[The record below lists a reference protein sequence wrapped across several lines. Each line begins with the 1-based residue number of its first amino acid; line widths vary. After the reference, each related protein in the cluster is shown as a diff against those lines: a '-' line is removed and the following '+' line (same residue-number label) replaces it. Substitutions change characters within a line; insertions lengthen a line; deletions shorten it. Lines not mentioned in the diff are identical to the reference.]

1 MVTESE
7 ESVAE
12 RPRTQPSQERL
23 IQAVKSM
30 PAFPESVHKI
40 IELASDINCSAKQL
54 VRVIERDPVVTVKVL
69 QMVNSSFYCLPRK
82 LTSAN
87 HAVAYLGLNTVK
99 NLAVGIAAVGILSTR
114 GAGGFNTNDFLHH
127 SLATAVI
134 ARRLGLKIK
143 EKHQYDP
150 TEFFV
155 AGLVHDFGK
164 LVFMR
169 SYTDTFVR
177 AIALARKHRCPLHL
191 VERKLLGID
200 HAQVG
205 GILGDEWGLPEHLTC
220 CMREHHRKRHGGGVL
235 LDCVVVANI
244 LSKVRR
250 IGDGGNPFVPEDL
263 PEQAIKTFGNRTLEM
278 IDRWVGDIHEEYED
292 AKALA
297 A

>member
-1 MVTESE
+1 MATPTRKAIEKPTED
-7 ESVAE
+7 
-12 RPRTQPSQERL
+12 QL

-30 PAFPESVHKI
+30 PAFPESVNKI

-54 VRVIERDPVVTVKVL
+54 VRVIERDPVITMKVL

-82 LTSAN
+82 LTSAH

-99 NLAVGIAAVGILSTR
+99 NLAVGIAAVGILSTE
-114 GAGGFNTNDFLHH
+114 GVGGLNTNAFLHH

-134 ARRLGLKIK
+134 ARRLGMKIK
-143 EKHQYDP
+143 DKHQYDL

-169 SYTDTFVR
+169 NYADGFNR
-177 AIALARKHRCPLHL
+177 AIEAARKRRRALHEA
-191 VERKLLGID
+191 ERALMGID

-205 GILGDEWGLPEHLTC
+205 GILGGEWHLPEHLTV
-220 CMREHHRKRHGGGVL
+220 CMREHHLDAHEGGVL
-235 LDCVVVANI
+235 LDCVIVANH
-244 LSKVRR
+244 LSKVRK
-250 IGDGGNPFVPEDL
+250 IGSSGNYFVPEDL
-263 PEQAIKTFGNRTLEM
+263 PDRVIHTFGNRTMEM
-278 IDRWVGDIHEEYED
+278 IDRWVGDISTEYED

>member
-1 MVTESE
+1 
-7 ESVAE
+7 
-12 RPRTQPSQERL
+12 
-23 IQAVKSM
+23 M
-30 PAFPESVHKI
+30 PAFPESVNKI

-54 VRVIERDPVVTVKVL
+54 VRVIERDPVVTMKVL

-99 NLAVGIAAVGILSTR
+99 NLAVGIAAVGILSTK
-114 GAGGFNTNDFLHH
+114 GAGGFNTNAFLHH

-134 ARRLGLKIK
+134 ARRLAIKIK
-143 EKHQYDP
+143 DKHQMDP

-169 SYTDTFVR
+169 NYAELFVE
-177 AIALARKHRCPLHL
+177 AITQARQRKCSLHL
-191 VERKLLGID
+191 VEQELLGID

-205 GILGDEWGLPEHLTC
+205 GILGEEWHLPEHLTV
-220 CMREHHRKRHGGGVL
+220 CMREHHLDANKGGIL
-235 LDCVVVANI
+235 LDCVQVANI
-244 LSKVRR
+244 LSRVRK
-250 IGDGGNPFVPEDL
+250 IGNSGNSFIPEDL
-263 PEQAIKTFGNRTLEM
+263 SEQAIHTFGNRTLQM
-278 IDRWVGDIHEEYED
+278 IDRWVGDVSAEYED

>member
-1 MVTESE
+1 MQISTPASIEK
-7 ESVAE
+7 
-12 RPRTQPSQERL
+12 PTHDQL
-23 IQAVKSM
+23 IAAVKTM
-30 PAFPESVHKI
+30 PAFPESVNKI

-82 LTSAN
+82 LTSAH

-99 NLAVGIAAVGILSTR
+99 NLAVGIAAVGILST
-114 GAGGFNTNDFLHH
+114 GGVGGLDTNAFLHH

-134 ARRLGLKIK
+134 ARRLGVKMK
-143 EKHQYDP
+143 DKHQYDV

-164 LVFMR
+164 LVLMR
-169 SYTDTFVR
+169 NYTAAFEQS
-177 AIALARKHRCPLHL
+177 IKLAHQQHRSLHV
-191 VERKLLGID
+191 VEQELLGID

-205 GILGDEWGLPEHLTC
+205 GILGDEWHLPEHLTA
-220 CMREHHRKRHGGGVL
+220 CMREHHGDDHQGGVL
-235 LDCVVVANI
+235 LDCVIVANH
-244 LSKVRR
+244 LSKVRK
-250 IGDGGNPFVPEDL
+250 IGNSGNAFVPEDL
-263 PEQAIKTFGNRTLEM
+263 PDRVIHTFGNRTLAM
-278 IDRWVGDIHEEYED
+278 IDRWVGDISSEYED